1 MIGQTDRK
9 ISLAVILLFL
19 TVFSRVQPAA
29 AQTRVTVG
37 VTETMET
44 FHPYGDSVA
53 LLNTIWC
60 QVNGCLVGYDFDK
73 ADYVGLLAE
82 RWEVKNPN
90 TWIFYLR
97 KNLRFHDGTPMTAAD
112 VVHSYKRVS
121 TDPQSKQMQN
131 VSPIASAE
139 AINPTTVKITT
150 KEPTAP
156 LLGVYFG

>member
-1 MIGQTDRK
+1 MIGQTDGK

-19 TVFSRVQPAA
+19 AVISPVQPAA

-73 ADYVGLLAE
+73 GDYVGLLAE

-97 KNLRFHDGTPMTAAD
+97 KNSALPRRHAD
-112 VVHSYKRVS
+112 DRGRRR
-121 TDPQSKQMQN
+121 
-131 VSPIASAE
+131 A
-139 AINPTTVKITT
+139 
-150 KEPTAP
+150 
-156 LLGVYFG
+156 LL